1 MCGIGYSNSTSVP
14 YGVTDGANAVGY
26 ANYIII
32 RSRFVD
38 PTTGSTDRNYF
49 GGGADNANELSIQLR
64 LTTNAPVGPCAI
76 LNSNRQSHFV
86 LRLITREMDSM
97 TNLRPDNS

>member
-1 MCGIGYSNSTSVP
+1 MLSTFSDTTVP
-14 YGVTDGANAVGY
+14 ISLADGANSVGY

-32 RSRFVD
+32 RSRFMD
-38 PTTGSTDRNYF
+38 PTSGSTSRNYF
-49 GGGADNANELSIQLR
+49 GGGADSTNEDLIKIR
-64 LTTNAPVGPCAI
+64 LDTNVPSGPCAI

-97 TNLRPDNS
+97 SNLRPDNS